1 MGTHVFGDIVTR
13 GSSVLCSHSGD
24 PACTGDSAL
33 AHWAAD
39 PANTAWMDSKHP
51 APREP
56 PARGWPSPCPA
67 RGADGPRARPQ
78 ASDLWFFPEALTR
91 VAITVASVLG
101 SPSGPSSRAP
111 GSCPL
116 LPVPFQRRLGRL
128 SHGLG
133 LGAWCSNPGLS
144 QPVPTETNSPV
155 PARHPGA
162 TLSRCQCRSRVG
174 GGWVVKPTLARCLPE
189 PRGSP
194 LRPRMPRWC

>member
-101 SPSGPSSRAP
+101 SPSGPSSRPPARVP
-111 GSCPL
+111 SC
-116 LPVPFQRRLGRL
+116 RSL
-128 SHGLG
+128 SSAG
-133 LGAWCSNPGLS
+133 LGACHTVWVWG
-144 QPVPTETNSPV
+144 
-155 PARHPGA
+155 PGA
-162 TLSRCQCRSRVG
+162 PTQGSASLSPRRLIAPFLRGVQELHCHGANAGAGLGVA
-174 GGWVVKPTLARCLPE
+174 GW
-189 PRGSP
+189 
-194 LRPRMPRWC
+194 